1 VKLRL
6 TRAQEELRDSL
17 RAFLDAE
24 LPPEHEEGPESA
36 EWAPDAEYEWIRAFN
51 RRMGAAGWLVPHWP
65 VEYGGRGLGILEQ
78 VIVREE
84 LAYRRA
90 PLINPNG
97 LSMLGPIL
105 MKEGTE
111 EQKALHLPGIASGE
125 VIWAQGYSEPNAGS
139 DLAALQMR
147 AERDGDEY
155 VLNGQ
160 KTWTSCG
167 MRAEW
172 MFLLA
177 RTSKEKRRQEGI
189 TFLLVDMRTPGI
201 EIRPIASMTGTVTFA
216 EEFFT
221 DVRVPVENRVG
232 EEGDGWRV
240 GKSLLSFERSNI
252 ARAARER
259 RILDDLIGYCRT
271 LARTSR
277 DPLADS
283 IARNELGRMIER
295 VEVGRAICYRLAALQ
310 AEGHVPPH
318 MASISKLYHSEF
330 AAELVDVGSRLL
342 GEYGN
347 VMPGDA
353 HCPARGQFSLG
364 VMKQLLH
371 KIGAG
376 TSEIQRDI
384 IAQTGAQL
392 PKSAR

>member
-1 VKLRL
+1 MKLHL
-6 TRAQEELRDSL
+6 SHSQTRLRDEL

-24 LPPEHEEGPESA
+24 LPPEHEEGAESA
-36 EWAPDAEYEWIRAFN
+36 EWAPDDEYEWIREFN
-51 RRMGAAGWLVPHWP
+51 RRLGAAGWLVPHWP
-65 VEYGGRGLGILEQ
+65 VEHGGRGLGIIEQ

-97 LSMLGPIL
+97 IGMLGPIL
-105 MKEGTE
+105 MQEGTTA
-111 EQKALHLPGIASGE
+111 QQARHLPGIARGE

-147 AERDGDEY
+147 AERDGDHY

-167 MRAEW
+167 MRAQW

-177 RTSKEKRRQEGI
+177 RTSQEKRRQEGI
-189 TFLLVDMRTPGI
+189 TFLLVDMATPGI
-201 EIRPIASMTGTVTFA
+201 EVRPIRSMTGTVTFA
-216 EEFFT
+216 EEFFV
-221 DVRVPVENRVG
+221 DVRVPLESRVG

-259 RILDDLIGYCRT
+259 RILDDLLAYRAT
-271 LARTSR
+271 LAGTGR
-277 DPLADS
+277 DPLADPV
-283 IARNELGRMIER
+283 ARHEVARLIER
-295 VEVGRAICYRLAALQ
+295 TEVGRAICYRLAAMQ
-310 AEGHVPPH
+310 AAGRVPPH
-318 MASISKLYHSEF
+318 MPSIAKLYHSEF
-330 AAELVDVGSRLL
+330 AAELVDVVSRIL
-342 GEYGN
+342 GDDGTI
-347 VMPGDA
+347 MPDDA
-353 HCPARGQFSLG
+353 RCPVRGQFSLG

-384 IAQTGAQL
+384 IAREGARL
-392 PKSAR
+392 PRA

>member
-1 VKLRL
+1 MKLRL
-6 TRAQEELRDSL
+6 TSAQEGLRDEL

-24 LPPEHEEGPESA
+24 LPPEHEEGAESA
-36 EWAPDAEYEWIRAFN
+36 EWAPDEEYEWVREFN
-51 RRMGAAGWLVPHWP
+51 RRLGAAGWLVPHWP
-65 VEYGGRGLGILEQ
+65 VEYGGRGLGIVEQ
-78 VIVREE
+78 VVVREE

-97 LSMLGPIL
+97 LWMLGPIL
-105 MKEGTE
+105 MKEGTAA
-111 EQKALHLPGIASGE
+111 QKASHLPGIASGD
-125 VIWAQGYSEPNAGS
+125 VIWAQGYSEPGAGS

-147 AERDGDEY
+147 AERDGDHY
-155 VLNGQ
+155 VLNGH

-167 MRAEW
+167 MRAQW

-177 RTSKEKRRQEGI
+177 RTSQGKRRQEGI

-201 EIRPIASMTGTVTFA
+201 EVRPIVAMTGSVTFA
-216 EEFFT
+216 EEFFS
-221 DVRVPVENRVG
+221 DVRVPLENRVG

-240 GKSLLSFERSNI
+240 GKSLLAFERSNI

-259 RILDDLIGYCRT
+259 RILDDLLAYLRT
-271 LARTSR
+271 LAGTDR
-277 DPLADS
+277 DPLIDP
-283 IARNELGRMIER
+283 IVRHDLGRMVER

-310 AEGHVPPH
+310 AAGRVPPH
-318 MASISKLYHSEF
+318 MPSIAKLYHSEF
-330 AAELVDVGSRLL
+330 AAELVDVGSRIL

-353 HCPARGQFSLG
+353 YCPVQGQFSLG

-384 IAQTGAQL
+384 IAREGARL
-392 PKSAR
+392 PRA

>member
-1 VKLRL
+1 MQLRL
-6 TRAQEELRDSL
+6 TPEQQALRQEL

-24 LPPEHEEGPESA
+24 LPPQHEEGPESA
-36 EWAPDAEYEWIRAFN
+36 EWAPDEEYAWVHDFN
-51 RRMGAAGWLVPHWP
+51 RRLGAAGWLVPHWP
-65 VEYGGRGLGILEQ
+65 FEYGGRGLGIIEQ
-78 VIVREE
+78 VVVREE

-97 LSMLGPIL
+97 VNMLGPVL
-105 MKEGTE
+105 MREGTA
-111 EQKALHLPGIASGE
+111 EQKVRHLPGIAGAN

-147 AERDGDEY
+147 AERRGDHY

-167 MRAEW
+167 MRADW

-177 RTSKEKRRQEGI
+177 RTSREKRRQDGI
-189 TFLLVDMRTPGI
+189 SFLLVDMRTPGI
-201 EIRPIASMTGTVTFA
+201 EVRPIASMTGTVTFA

-221 DVRVPVENRVG
+221 DVRVPVENLVG
-232 EEGDGWRV
+232 AEGDGWRV
-240 GKSLLSFERSNI
+240 GKSVLEFERSNV

-259 RILDDLIGYCRT
+259 RILDDLLSYCRT
-271 LARTSR
+271 VAGTER
-277 DPLADS
+277 DPLADPL
-283 IARNELGRMIER
+283 ARQDLGRMIER
-295 VEVGRAICYRLAALQ
+295 VEVGRAICYRLASLQ
-310 AEGHVPPH
+310 AAGRVPPE
-318 MASISKLYHSEF
+318 MPSISKLYHSEF
-330 AAELVDVGSRLL
+330 AAELVDVGSRIL
-342 GEYGN
+342 GDYGN
-347 VMPGDA
+347 VMPGDV

-384 IAQTGAQL
+384 IARTGAKL
-392 PKSAR
+392 PRG

>member
-1 VKLRL
+1 MRLHLSPEQEALR
-6 TRAQEELRDSL
+6 EEL

-24 LPPEHEEGPESA
+24 LPPEHEEGAESA
-36 EWAPDAEYEWIRAFN
+36 EWAPDAEYTWVHAFN
-51 RRMGAAGWLVPHWP
+51 KRLGAAGWLVPHWP
-65 VEYGGRGLGILEQ
+65 IEYGGRGLGILEQ
-78 VIVREE
+78 VVVREE

-97 LSMLGPIL
+97 VGMLGPVL
-105 MKEGTE
+105 MKEGSA
-111 EQKALHLPGIASGE
+111 EQKARFLPGIASAE
-125 VIWAQGYSEPNAGS
+125 TIWAQGYSEPGAGS

-147 AERDGDEY
+147 ADRHGDHY

-167 MRAEW
+167 MRADW

-177 RTSKEKRRQEGI
+177 RTSEEERRQDGI
-189 TFLLVDMRTPGI
+189 SFLLVDMRSPGI
-201 EIRPIASMTGTVTFA
+201 EVRPIASMTGTVTFA

-240 GKSLLSFERSNI
+240 GKSLLGFERSNI

-259 RILDDLIGYCRT
+259 RVLEDLLAYCRS
-271 LARTSR
+271 LAGTDR
-277 DPLADS
+277 DPLADPV
-283 IARNELGRMIER
+283 ARHDLGRLVEG
-295 VEVGRAICYRLAALQ
+295 VEVGRAICYRLASMQ
-310 AEGHVPPH
+310 AAGHVPPE

-330 AAELVDVGSRLL
+330 AAELVDVGSRIL
-342 GEYGN
+342 GDYGTL
-347 VMPGDA
+347 MPGDV

-371 KIGAG
+371 KLGAG

-384 IAQTGAQL
+384 IARTGAAL
-392 PKSAR
+392 PRG

>member
-1 VKLRL
+1 MELRL
-6 TRAQEELRDSL
+6 TSAQRDLRDDL
-17 RAFLDAE
+17 RAFLRAE
-24 LPPEHEEGPESA
+24 LPVEHEEGPESA
-36 EWAPDAEYEWIRAFN
+36 EWAPDEEYAWVHDFN
-51 RRMGAAGWLVPHWP
+51 RRLGAAGWLVPHWP
-65 VEYGGRGLGILEQ
+65 VAHGGRGLGIIEQ

-97 LSMLGPIL
+97 LWMLGPIL

-111 EQKALHLPGIASGE
+111 EQKARHLPGIASGD

-147 AERDGDEY
+147 AERDGDQY

-167 MRAEW
+167 MRAQW

-189 TFLLVDMRTPGI
+189 TFLLVDMKTPGI
-201 EIRPIASMTGTVTFA
+201 AVRPIPSMTGTVTFA

-232 EEGDGWRV
+232 EDGDGWRV

-259 RILDDLIGYCRT
+259 RILDDLIAYCRT
-271 LARTSR
+271 LAGNDR
-277 DPLADS
+277 DPLADP
-283 IARNELGRMIER
+283 IARNEIGRMIER
-295 VEVGRAICYRLAALQ
+295 VEVGRAICYRLAAMQ
-310 AEGHVPPH
+310 AAGRVPPH
-318 MASISKLYHSEF
+318 MPSISKLYHSEF
-330 AAELVDVGSRLL
+330 AAELVDVGSRIL
-342 GEYGN
+342 GDYGN

-371 KIGAG
+371 KLGAG

-384 IAQTGAQL
+384 IAQTGAGL
-392 PKSAR
+392 PRS

>member
-1 VKLRL
+1 VRLRL
-6 TRAQEELRDSL
+6 TAAQEALRDELRT
-17 RAFLDAE
+17 FLDAE
-24 LPPEHEEGPESA
+24 LPPEHEEGAESA
-36 EWAPDAEYEWIRAFN
+36 EWAPDEEYAWVHAFN
-51 RRMGAAGWLVPHWP
+51 QRLGAAGWLVPHWP

-97 LSMLGPIL
+97 VGMLGPVL
-105 MKEGTE
+105 MKEGTP
-111 EQKALHLPGIASGE
+111 EQKARHLPGIAHCQ

-139 DLAALQMR
+139 DLASLQMR
-147 AERDGDEY
+147 AERDGDHY

-167 MRAEW
+167 MRADW

-177 RTSKEKRRQEGI
+177 RTSKEKRLQDGI
-189 TFLLVDMRTPGI
+189 TFLLVDMKTPGI
-201 EIRPIASMTGTVTFA
+201 EVRPIPSMTGTVTFA
-216 EEFFT
+216 EEFFS

-259 RILDDLIGYCRT
+259 RILDDLIAWCRSIEGT
-271 LARTSR
+271 ER
-277 DPLADS
+277 DPLADPIS
-283 IARNELGRMIER
+283 RQELGRMVER
-295 VEVGRAICYRLAALQ
+295 TEVGRAICYRVAALQ
-310 AEGHVPPH
+310 AAGRIPPA

-330 AAELVDVGSRLL
+330 AAELVDVGSRIL
-342 GEYGN
+342 GDYGN
-347 VMPGDA
+347 VMPGDP
-353 HCPARGQFSLG
+353 HCPAKGQFSLG

-384 IAQTGAQL
+384 IARTGANL
-392 PKSAR
+392 PRA

>member
-1 VKLRL
+1 MRL
-6 TRAQEELRDSL
+6 PLTGAQRHLRDEV

-24 LPPEHEEGPESA
+24 LPVEHEEGPESA
-36 EWAPDAEYEWIRAFN
+36 EWAPDEEYAWVHAFN
-51 RRMGAAGWLVPHWP
+51 RRLGTAGWLVPHWP
-65 VEYGGRGLGILEQ
+65 VAYGGRGLGIIEQ

-97 LSMLGPIL
+97 LWMLGPIL

-111 EQKALHLPGIASGE
+111 EQKARHLPGIASGE

-147 AERDGDEY
+147 AERDGDHY

-167 MRAEW
+167 MRAQW

-177 RTSKEKRRQEGI
+177 RTSKGKRRQEGI
-189 TFLLVDMRTPGI
+189 TFLLVDMDTPGI
-201 EIRPIASMTGTVTFA
+201 EVRPIPSMTGTVTFA

-259 RILDDLIGYCRT
+259 RIMDDLLAYCRT
-271 LARTSR
+271 LAGSDR
-277 DPLADS
+277 DPLADP
-283 IARNELGRMIER
+283 IARNEIGRMIER
-295 VEVGRAICYRLAALQ
+295 VEVGRAICYRLAAMQ
-310 AEGHVPPH
+310 ATGQVPPH
-318 MASISKLYHSEF
+318 MPSISKLYHSEF
-330 AAELVDVGSRLL
+330 AAELVDVGSRIL
-342 GEYGN
+342 GDYGN
-347 VMPGDA
+347 VMPGDP

-371 KIGAG
+371 KLGAG

-384 IAQTGAQL
+384 IAQTGVRL
-392 PKSAR
+392 PRA

>member
-1 VKLRL
+1 MQLCLTPEQEALR
-6 TRAQEELRDSL
+6 RKL

-24 LPPEHEEGPESA
+24 LPPEHEEGAESA
-36 EWAPDAEYEWIRAFN
+36 EWAPDEEYAWVHDFN
-51 RRMGAAGWLVPHWP
+51 RRLGAAGWLVPHWP
-65 VEYGGRGLGILEQ
+65 VEYGGRGLGIIEQ

-97 LSMLGPIL
+97 VNMLGPVL
-105 MKEGTE
+105 MREGTA
-111 EQKALHLPGIASGE
+111 EQKARHLPGIASAN

-147 AERDGDEY
+147 AERRGDHY

-167 MRAEW
+167 MRADW

-177 RTSKEKRRQEGI
+177 RTSREQRRQDGI
-189 TFLLVDMRTPGI
+189 SFLLVDMRTPGI
-201 EIRPIASMTGTVTFA
+201 EVRPIASMTGTVTFA

-221 DVRVPVENRVG
+221 DVRVPLENLVG
-232 EEGDGWRV
+232 TEGDGWRV
-240 GKSLLSFERSNI
+240 GKSLLEFERSNI

-259 RILDDLIGYCRT
+259 RILDDLLAYCRT
-271 LARTSR
+271 VAGTER
-277 DPLADS
+277 DPLADPL
-283 IARNELGRMIER
+283 ARQDLGRMIER
-295 VEVGRAICYRLAALQ
+295 VEVGRAICYRLASLQ
-310 AEGHVPPH
+310 AAGRVPPE

-330 AAELVDVGSRLL
+330 AAELVDVGSRIL
-342 GEYGN
+342 GDYGN
-347 VMPGDA
+347 VMPGDM
-353 HCPARGQFSLG
+353 HCPVRGQFSLG

-384 IAQTGAQL
+384 IARTGAKL
-392 PKSAR
+392 PRA

>member
-1 VKLRL
+1 MRL
-6 TRAQEELRDSL
+6 ALTPDQVALRDEL
-17 RAFLDAE
+17 RAFLDMN
-24 LPPEHEEGPESA
+24 LPPDHEEGPESA
-36 EWAPDAEYEWIRAFN
+36 EWAPEAEYAWVHDFN
-51 RRMGAAGWLVPHWP
+51 RRLGAAGWLVPHWP
-65 VEYGGRGLGILEQ
+65 VEYGGRGLGIIEQ
-78 VIVREE
+78 VVVREE

-97 LSMLGPIL
+97 LNMLGPIL
-105 MKEGTE
+105 MREGTD
-111 EQKALHLPGIASGE
+111 EQKARHLPGIASAD

-147 AERDGDEY
+147 AERNGDHY

-167 MRAEW
+167 MRADW

-177 RTSKEKRRQEGI
+177 RTSKETRRQDGI
-189 TFLLVDMRTPGI
+189 SFLLVDMRTPGI

-232 EEGDGWRV
+232 AEGDGWRV
-240 GKSLLSFERSNI
+240 GKALLTFERSNI

-259 RILDDLIGYCRT
+259 RILDDLIAYCRSLVGT
-271 LARTSR
+271 DR
-277 DPLADS
+277 DPLEDPV
-283 IARNELGRMIER
+283 ARLELGRMIER
-295 VEVGRAICYRLAALQ
+295 VEVGRAICYRLASMQ
-310 AEGHVPPH
+310 AEGRVSPEMP
-318 MASISKLYHSEF
+318 SISKLYHSEF

-376 TSEIQRDI
+376 TSEIQRDL
-384 IAQTGAQL
+384 IARTGAKL
-392 PKSAR
+392 PRA